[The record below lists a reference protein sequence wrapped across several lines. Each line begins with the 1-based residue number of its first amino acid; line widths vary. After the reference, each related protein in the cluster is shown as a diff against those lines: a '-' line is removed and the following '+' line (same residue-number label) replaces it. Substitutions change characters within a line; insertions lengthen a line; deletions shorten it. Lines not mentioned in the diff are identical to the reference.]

1 MRLFIF
7 SFLFVFTA
15 SVFAADPVVTATA
28 KADPEI
34 ARTGEF
40 IKLSVTVTA
49 PEGYHIY
56 AMEPVADGPKPLKI
70 ILPPEADI
78 NHPWYGAVPL
88 KEYDPN
94 FKKEVLFYDG
104 PAVFSTA
111 VKLSKTLEKATIT
124 VTGQICNP
132 KRCYPFKI
140 VTPLSIIL
148 GKGDA
153 RAEFREVPEF
163 EGIELSDGGNA
174 SSPLGGNIISLL
186 ILAFLA
192 GLGALLT
199 PCVFPMIPI
208 TVSFFSKFSK
218 VSIGRALLMASVY
231 AGSIIATFTFIGI
244 AVSAI
249 FGAVGMQALSASP
262 WFNLFLAALLV
273 VFAFNLFGYFEISI
287 PSWLITGASKKEQK
301 LSSDEGS
308 LMHQIMGV
316 FLMAIT
322 FTLISFSCTVG
333 FVGIVI
339 AEAAKGN
346 WFYPAVGMFS
356 FSLAFSIPFF
366 FLALFPSWADKLKG
380 KGGDW
385 MIAIKAVLG
394 FLELAGA
401 FKFISNVDLVW
412 KWELISRPFVLTI
425 WVGIFIVMA
434 LFLLRLFNLPFSDQ
448 SNRITGPFRLTTAIL
463 AISAA
468 IYLGSAVGT
477 SKSLGGWID
486 GWLPP
491 IDYLQ
496 ETTAEKAS
504 ADTLNWMKDDI
515 EGAMKKAK
523 AENKPL
529 FIDFTGYTCTNC
541 RFMES
546 GMFPKPAISA
556 ELSKMVLL
564 KAYTDGDSDIDQAQR
579 LYQISRFQT
588 AALPFYAIIDPSTD
602 TVLAVHPDMTN
613 DENKFVEFLKN
624 GISSYK
630 PSGNATEEKKENKGI
645 DFSFKTI
652 DGSKSVSLS
661 SFSGKWVLLNFWASW
676 CAPCREELAN
686 MFPKVLEKYGHVQFM
701 TIAFDG
707 EQSATEARKFIE
719 TVKIPGAVNLLGPE
733 DPTSAGF
740 SEEYKFEGSLPATY
754 LISPE
759 GKIVWMQTD
768 IVDEKT
774 LSKELDKTK

>member
-1 MRLFIF
+1 MRLVLF
-7 SFLFVFTA
+7 SFFLIITA
-15 SVFAADPVVTATA
+15 SLFAADPVVTASASVEPDTV
-28 KADPEI
+28 
-34 ARTGEF
+34 RVGEF
-40 IKLSVTVTA
+40 AKLSVTVTP
-49 PEGYHIY
+49 PEGYHLY
-56 AMEPVADGPKPLKI
+56 AMQKVVDGPKPLHI
-70 ILPPEADI
+70 AIPSEADI
-78 NHPWYGAVPL
+78 KHPWYGPEPV
-88 KEYDPN
+88 EQYDNN
-94 FKKEVLFYDG
+94 FNKQVLSYDG
-104 PAVFSTA
+104 SVVFSTA
-111 VKLSKTLEKATIT
+111 IKLTQAIENASIT

-132 KRCYPFKI
+132 KRCILFKI
-140 VTPLSIIL
+140 KTPLDVKF
-148 GKGDA
+148 GKGGA
-153 RAEFREVPEF
+153 RTEYRETPEL
-163 EGIELSDGGNA
+163 EGVELLSEDNA
-174 SSPLGGNIISLL
+174 KSSPLGRNLISLL
-186 ILAFLA
+186 ILAFIA

-218 VSIGRALLMASVY
+218 VSMQRAFLMATVY
-231 AGSIIATFTFIGI
+231 AVSIIATFTFIGI

-262 WFNLFLAALLV
+262 WFNLFLAALLI

-308 LMHQIMGV
+308 LPHQIMGV

-346 WFYPAVGMFS
+346 WFYPAIGMFS

-412 KWELISRPFVLTI
+412 KWELISRPFVLTLWI
-425 WVGIFIVMA
+425 GIFCVAA
-434 LFLLRLFNLPFSDQ
+434 LFLLRLFNLPYSDQ
-448 SNRITGPFRLTTAIL
+448 SNKIVGPFRLTTAIFV
-463 AISAA
+463 ISAA
-468 IYLGSAVGT
+468 IYLASAVST

-491 IDYLQ
+491 IDYL
-496 ETTAEKAS
+496 
-504 ADTLNWMKDDI
+504 ADTTSQNISHNDDLNWIKDDL
-515 EGAMKKAK
+515 EGALKKAK
-523 AENKPL
+523 AEKKPL

-546 GMFPKPAISA
+546 NMFPRPNIRE
-556 ELSKMVLL
+556 ELSKMILL
-564 KAYTDGDSDIDQAQR
+564 KAYTDGDSSVNQVLR
-579 LYQISRFQT
+579 KYQISRFET
-588 AALPFYAIIDPSTD
+588 AALPFYAIIDPSED
-602 TVLAVHPDMTN
+602 KVLATHPDMTN
-613 DENKFVEFLKN
+613 DENKFAEFLKN
-624 GISSYK
+624 GIALYN
-630 PSGNATEEKKENKGI
+630 PAANEEKKIKSGI
-645 DFSFKTI
+645 DFEFRTI
-652 DGSKSVSLS
+652 DGNESVSLS
-661 SFSGKWVLLNFWASW
+661 SFKGKWVLLNLWASW

-686 MFPKVLEKYGHVQFM
+686 LFPKIMKKYPHVQFM

-707 EQSATEARKFIE
+707 EQSVPEARKFIK
-719 TVKIPGAVNLLGPE
+719 TVEITDTVHLLGTE
-733 DPTSAGF
+733 DPTASGLSA
-740 SEEYKFEGSLPATY
+740 EYKFEGSLPATY

-759 GKIVWMQTD
+759 GEIIWMKSDKI
-768 IVDEKT
+768 DERELK
-774 LSKELDKTK
+774 KELDKTK

>member
-1 MRLFIF
+1 MNRF
-7 SFLFVFTA
+7 FLLILLLIPFVVSA
-15 SVFAADPVVTATA
+15 QDPVVTAAA
-28 KADPEI
+28 KIHPETVR
-34 ARTGEF
+34 AGEF
-40 IKLSVTVTA
+40 AKISVTVIP
-49 PEGYHIY
+49 PEKYHLY
-56 AMEPVADGPKPLKI
+56 AMEPVPDGPKPLKI
-70 ILPPEADI
+70 SLPLGTGTD
-78 NHPWYGAVPL
+78 HLWYGGEPL
-88 KEYDPN
+88 NEYDPN
-94 FKKEVLFYDG
+94 FKKEVLFYAG
-104 PAVFSTA
+104 PAQFSTA
-111 VKLSKTLEKATIT
+111 LKLSAPLKNSDIT
-124 VTGQICNP
+124 VTGQICNE
-132 KRCYPFKI
+132 KRCLPFKI
-140 VTPLSIIL
+140 DLTLNLKFDSGEP
-148 GKGDA
+148 
-153 RAEFREVPEF
+153 RPEF
-163 EGIELSDGGNA
+163 MKIPPFDGIELNKKAQSPFEGG
-174 SSPLGGNIISLL
+174 IISLL

-218 VSIGRALLMASVY
+218 VSMGRALLMASVY

-249 FGAVGMQALSASP
+249 FGAVGMQALSSSP
-262 WFNLFLAALLV
+262 LFNLFLAVLLI

-308 LMHQIMGV
+308 ITHQIMGV
-316 FLMAIT
+316 FLMAVT

-346 WFYPAVGMFS
+346 WFNPALGMFS
-356 FSLAFSIPFF
+356 FSLAFSTPFF

-412 KWELISRPFVLTI
+412 KWEMISRSFVITI
-425 WVGIFIVMA
+425 WVGIFVIMA
-434 LFLLRLFNLPFSDQ
+434 LFLLRLFNLPFSDE
-448 SNRITGPFRLTTAIL
+448 SNKITGPFRLIGAIL

-468 IYLGSAVGT
+468 AYLTSVVGT
-477 SKSLGGWID
+477 TKSLGGWID

-491 IDYLQ
+491 IDYLH
-496 ETTAEKAS
+496 ENTDRTAS
-504 ADTLNWMKDDI
+504 TDTLNWIKDDI
-515 EGAMKKAK
+515 DGAMKKAK
-523 AENKPL
+523 AENRPL

-546 GMFPKPAISA
+546 GMFPRPVIRQ

-564 KAYTDGDSDIDQAQR
+564 KAYTDGDSEVDQAQR
-579 LYQISRFQT
+579 LYQISRFNT

-613 DENKFVEFLKN
+613 DENKFAEFLKN
-624 GISSYK
+624 GIASFN
-630 PSGNATEEKKENKGI
+630 PAENVVEEKKENTGT
-645 DFSFKTI
+645 DFTFKTI
-652 DGSKSVSLS
+652 DGAKSVSLS

-676 CAPCREELAN
+676 CAPCREELEHV
-686 MFPKVLEKYGHVQFM
+686 FPEVLKSYPDVLFM
-701 TIAFDG
+701 TVAFDG
-707 EQSATEARKFIE
+707 EQSAHAAKSFIDRIR
-719 TVKIPGAVNLLGPE
+719 IPGIVNLLGPE
-733 DPTSAGF
+733 DPTSAGL
-740 SEEYKFEGSLPATY
+740 SEEYRFEGSLPSTY

-759 GKIVWMQTD
+759 GRIVWMKSD
-768 IVDEKT
+768 VVDGKTLRKELEKT
-774 LSKELDKTK
+774 R